1 MSGSNGQHL
10 TIAFDTWPLIARHRN
25 TGIHVY
31 AKNLLLRFREIAS
44 PESVEIRPLISAAVS
59 SVANDFEE
67 NEGFRPHQTSL
78 LRIGRIWR
86 YGGACLSALASKAD
100 LLFCPSPTTVP
111 VAGLVPVV
119 ATIHDIIP
127 VLFPTVPKARGLR
140 FEFANSARFARAVIT
155 DSFYSKQ
162 DLVERFNLPPSKV
175 HVIYLACDQSVFND
189 APAHPMLQAELQKS
203 LGITRSYILH
213 HGRVEERKNLKRL
226 VEAYQLALTRN
237 PNLEFD
243 LVLVGELGWKHGEIV
258 AAAQTVQAPGRV
270 IFAGPLPDK
279 DLAML
284 LKGATLVVI
293 PSLYEGF
300 CLPLLEAMACGA
312 PTICSQSSCIPEISG
327 EALCYFDP
335 YSIEEMA
342 TSIEQALDNANLRGE
357 LARKGKQRALS
368 FNWNRCAEETLGIL
382 KEAAA

>member
-1 MSGSNGQHL
+1 VSRSNGNHL
-10 TIAFDTWPLIARHRN
+10 TIAFDTWPLMARHRN

-31 AKNLLLRFREIAS
+31 AKNLLSRFREIAS
-44 PESVEIRPLISAAVS
+44 PQSVEIRPLISAAVS

-100 LLFCPSPTTVP
+100 LLFCPSPTTMP
-111 VAGLVPVV
+111 VAGLIPMV

-140 FEFANSARFARAVIT
+140 FEFANAARFARTVIT

-162 DLVERFNLPPSKV
+162 DLVNRFNLPPSKV

-189 APAHPMLQAELQKS
+189 APADPMLHAELREK
-203 LGITRSYILH
+203 LGITRPYILH

-237 PNLEFD
+237 SNLEFD
-243 LVLVGELGWKHGEIV
+243 LVLVGEFGWKHAEVV
-258 AAAQTVQAPGRV
+258 AAAQSVQAPTRV
-270 IFAGPLPDK
+270 IFSGPLPDK
-279 DLAML
+279 HLAML

-300 CLPLLEAMACGA
+300 CLPLLEAMSCGVA
-312 PTICSQSSCIPEISG
+312 TISSQSSCLPEISG
-327 EALCYFDP
+327 GELSYFDP
-335 YSIEEMA
+335 YSVEEMA
-342 TSIEQALDNANLRGE
+342 ASIEQALDSTSLRSK
-357 LARKGKQRALS
+357 LALKGKERASS
-368 FNWNRCAEETLGIL
+368 FSWNRCAEETLGVL
-382 KEAAA
+382 KKAGA

>member
-1 MSGSNGQHL
+1 M
-10 TIAFDTWPLIARHRN
+10 ARHRN

-31 AKNLLLRFREIAS
+31 AKNLLSRFREIAS
-44 PESVEIRPLISAAVS
+44 PQSVEIRPLLSAAVS

-111 VAGLVPVV
+111 VAALIPVV

-127 VLFPTVPKARGLR
+127 VLFPNVPKARGLR
-140 FEFANSARFARAVIT
+140 FEFANAARFARAIIT

-162 DLVERFNLPPSKV
+162 DLVNRFNLSPSKV

-189 APAHPMLQAELQKS
+189 APADPTLQSELQKR
-203 LGITRSYILH
+203 LGIVRPYVLH

-226 VEAYQLALTRN
+226 VEAYQLALSRN
-237 PNLEFD
+237 RNLEFD
-243 LVLVGELGWKHGEIV
+243 LVLVGEFGWKHAEIV
-258 AAAQTVQAPGRV
+258 AAGQSVQPPARV

-300 CLPLLEAMACGA
+300 CLPLLEAMACGVPA
-312 PTICSQSSCIPEISG
+312 ACSQSSCIPEISG
-327 EALCYFDP
+327 GELSYFDP
-335 YSIEEMA
+335 YSFDEMA
-342 TSIEQALDNANLRGE
+342 VSIEQALDNSSLRSK
-357 LARKGKQRALS
+357 LALKGKERASS
-368 FNWNRCAEETLGIL
+368 FSWNRCAEETLGVL